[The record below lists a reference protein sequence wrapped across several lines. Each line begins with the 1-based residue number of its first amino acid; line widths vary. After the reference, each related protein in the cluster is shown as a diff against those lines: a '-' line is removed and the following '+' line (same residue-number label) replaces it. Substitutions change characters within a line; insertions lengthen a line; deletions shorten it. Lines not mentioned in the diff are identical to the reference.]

1 MKITILNGDMGLNP
15 GSFSAYLETL
25 VRALEKDNEITV
37 FPLSKM
43 NLHYCTG
50 CWDCWWKT
58 PGRCKLKDDG
68 EQIFRSVI
76 NSDFF
81 IFASPLMAGFT
92 SSALKKITDRLIVLI
107 HPYLEMRNGESH
119 HRKRYE
125 NYPDFGVLI
134 EKEKDTDNEDLQI
147 VKDIYDRLAVNFHNK
162 QKYLLDIEQTKPET
176 IVYETCHI

>member
-1 MKITILNGDMGLNP
+1 MSAKP
-15 GSFSAYLETL
+15 GSFSKHLGDL
-25 VRALEKDNEITV
+25 VHAFEVDHEITV
-37 FPLSKM
+37 FPLANM

-50 CWDCWWKT
+50 CWDCWWKS
-58 PGRCKLKDDG
+58 PGQCKLNDDAHSV
-68 EQIFRSVI
+68 FRSVI

-107 HPYLEMRNGESH
+107 HPYLEIRNGESH
-119 HRKRYE
+119 HRKRYDY
-125 NYPDFGVLI
+125 YPDFGVLI
-134 EKEKDTDNEDLQI
+134 LKEKDTDAEDLQI

-162 QKYLLDIEQTKPET
+162 QKYFYDIEQTKPET

>member
-1 MKITILNGDMGLNP
+1 MKITILNGDMSAKTGGL
-15 GSFSAYLETL
+15 SKHLADL
-25 VRALEKDNEITV
+25 VQALEKENEITV

-58 PGRCKLKDDG
+58 PGQCKLTDDG

-92 SSALKKITDRLIVLI
+92 SSVLKKITDRLIVLI
-107 HPYLEMRNGESH
+107 HPYLEIRNGESH
-119 HRKRYE
+119 HRKRYKR
-125 NYPDFGVLI
+125 YPEFGVI
-134 EKEKDTDNEDLQI
+134 VEKEDDTDDEDLQI
-147 VKDIYDRLAVNFHNK
+147 NKDIYDRLAVNFHSR
-162 QKYLLDIEQTKPET
+162 QKYFKIIIRENIEE
-176 IVYETCHI
+176 IVHETCHI